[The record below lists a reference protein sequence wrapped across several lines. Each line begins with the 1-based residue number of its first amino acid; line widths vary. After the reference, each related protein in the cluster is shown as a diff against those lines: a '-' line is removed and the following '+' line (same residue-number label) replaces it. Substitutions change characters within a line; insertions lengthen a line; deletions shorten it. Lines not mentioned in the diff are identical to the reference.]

1 MHEEDADEVPVPWL
15 RAQCA
20 VTLAV
25 RPNAL
30 EVSMQPHKPLHLVAT
45 VSLVREEGQL
55 VGCSRPSRA
64 VQRVVA
70 DACGVYK

>member
-1 MHEEDADEVPVPWL
+1 MA
-15 RAQCA
+15 RGQCA

-25 RPNAL
+25 GLNAL

-45 VSLVREEGQL
+45 MSLVREEGQL

-70 DACGVYK
+70 DAGSVDK